1 MGSPTVRPPAAA
13 ALRET
18 AAISPP
24 YPPVTTI
31 QPCPAS
37 RPPSRMASTCR
48 GSPGRIRAEPS
59 TATSTCAPR
68 GPGGPGRV
76 SPRDALVATDTF
88 LLGQGHDDPAQDA
101 FAVLAARIERQ
112 GFAYSRLAAG
122 FMNMSMQAE
131 HGLDPG
137 ERLPD
142 RRASDS
148 GDHRGAAARDR
159 PELLVERHR
168 LVDRRLLRRDM
179 KVEDSPGR
187 IGELCGL
194 AVDEGGQVVFIE
206 LARRVPRSAVRV
218 PDRDHLKAA
227 RQLHHPLV
235 RVNDRGAAVQDVLD
249 QEGIV
254 IARGDEALD

>member
-59 TATSTCAPR
+59 TATSTCAPCAGSAVPGH

-76 SPRDALVATDTF
+76 SPRDELVATDTF

-122 FMNMSMQAE
+122 FMNMSMQA
-131 HGLDPG
+131 
-137 ERLPD
+137 
-142 RRASDS
+142 
-148 GDHRGAAARDR
+148 
-159 PELLVERHR
+159 
-168 LVDRRLLRRDM
+168 
-179 KVEDSPGR
+179 
-187 IGELCGL
+187 
-194 AVDEGGQVVFIE
+194 
-206 LARRVPRSAVRV
+206 
-218 PDRDHLKAA
+218 
-227 RQLHHPLV
+227 
-235 RVNDRGAAVQDVLD
+235 
-249 QEGIV
+249 
-254 IARGDEALD
+254 